1 MDQNKDNLTEGSLPG
16 GADVTPSGDNA
27 AASAV
32 APAPETSLAGMSL
45 DELNATLGKNYPSKE
60 VALKSIKDTFSYVG
74 AKQQAPG
81 QDLDQIVRERLESE
95 LLFVKNPELAPH
107 RELAEAIAAKK
118 GISVLEATQDASF
131 KTYVEKTSGYDKSQE
146 AKSVLQSNPRLGIVR
161 DSMQE
166 ARELNKLANQANMSG
181 DPTQAAQLSEQ
192 GRGKAVDAVLKA
204 YDLKQ

>member
-1 MDQNKDNLTEGSLPG
+1 MDPIQDNLTDGSLPG
-16 GADVTPSGDNA
+16 GADVTPSGDKA

-32 APAPETSLAGMSL
+32 APASDQSLAGMSL

-74 AKQQAPG
+74 AKQPAQG
-81 QDLDQIVRERLESE
+81 QDVEQIIQKRLESE
-95 LLFVKNPELAPH
+95 FLFVKNPELAQH
-107 RELAEAIAAKK
+107 RELAEAIATKK
-118 GISVLEATQDASF
+118 GISVSEAVQDASF
-131 KTYVEKTSGYDKSQE
+131 KMYVEKTSGYDKSQE

-166 ARELNKLANQANMSG
+166 ARELNKQAYKANAEG
-181 DPTQAAQLSEQ
+181 DPTGAAQLSEA